1 MRVARIRLRD
11 RRVIPAHCI
20 VGGGGRHG
28 ALALAAV
35 LVGCAPSGDAA
46 RIEGGSTEEVSA
58 REGYLATT
66 DSARL
71 FYRVVGSGPDTLVAI
86 HGGPGVDLE
95 SIAGDFTPPLAERHT
110 VIFYDQRGAGRSEL
124 PVDTTRLRVER
135 QIADLDDVRRHF
147 GLERMTLVAHSY
159 GPLLAASYALA
170 HPDRVRRM
178 VFFGPVPPYRGD
190 FWARFGAA
198 LEVRLDSA
206 ALAAMAEASRRL
218 ADSTADTRR
227 ACRDMWHIAL
237 KPRLAEPARTQSL
250 IRSDLCAS
258 DPAGIRY
265 GLLTTNSVVMASY
278 GDWDL
283 RPQLPSLATPTLI
296 LHGEQEAIP
305 MDMVEAWATA
315 LPNAD
320 LVRVPNAAHFVY
332 VEQPDLVWPVVER
345 FLAGDAER

>member
-1 MRVARIRLRD
+1 MTSRPPVLL
-11 RRVIPAHCI
+11 VF
-20 VGGGGRHG
+20 
-28 ALALAAV
+28 LLAAA
-35 LVGCAPSGDAA
+35 CAPQEEPAA
-46 RIEGGSTEEVSA
+46 DDSHTVAEGHLLTG
-58 REGYLATT
+58 
-66 DSARL
+66 DSASL
-71 FYRVVGSGPDTLVAI
+71 FYRIVGSAPDTVIAI

-95 SIAGDFTPPLAERHT
+95 SIAADFAPLAERHT

-124 PVDTTRLRVER
+124 PGDTMRLVADR
-135 QIADLDDVRRHF
+135 QVADLDDVRRHF
-147 GLERMTLVAHSY
+147 GLERVTLVAHSY

-206 ALAAMAEASRRL
+206 ALAAMADASRRL
-218 ADSTADTRR
+218 LDSTADTRR
-227 ACRDMWHIAL
+227 ACRDMWYVAL
-237 KPRLAEPARTQSL
+237 QPRLAEPARTQPL

-265 GLLTTNSVVMASY
+265 GLQTTNRVVMGSY

-283 RPQLPSLATPTLI
+283 RPQLRALRVPTLV

-305 MDMVEAWATA
+305 MDMVEEWATA
-315 LPNAD
+315 LPDAE

-345 FLAGDAER
+345 FLAGGGER